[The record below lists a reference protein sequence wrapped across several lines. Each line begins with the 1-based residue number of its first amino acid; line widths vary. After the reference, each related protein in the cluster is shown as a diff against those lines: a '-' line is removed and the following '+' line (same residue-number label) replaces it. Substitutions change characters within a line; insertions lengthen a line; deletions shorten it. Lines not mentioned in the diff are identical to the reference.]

1 MTAITYIQDRVTG
14 ELVLKSDYV
23 RPGPNAPAVHGDIEA
38 FKSPVTGEVI
48 DDRGQLRRHNK
59 KHGVTDL
66 RDYGPEYFERKTK
79 EMHAERTGQTPG
91 AKKERIENI
100 IHAIEQQ
107 RS

>member
-1 MTAITYIQDRVTG
+1 MTRVTYILDPDTRK
-14 ELVLKSDYV
+14 LVLKSDYV
-23 RPGPNAPAVHGDIEA
+23 RPGPNAPAVHGDIAA
-38 FKSPVTGEVI
+38 FKSPVTGEII

-59 KHGVTDL
+59 QHGVTDL

-79 EMHAERTGQTPG
+79 EMHAESTGQTPG